1 MKTIDLNING
11 LRRSALAAFAVCG
24 LIVAVA
30 QGFAV
35 RVHAE
40 DAAADYPA
48 PLDMTSTY
56 ADPFYA
62 QNTLGQR
69 SMAARDTTG
78 VNSEPAASAR
88 MDAAAST
95 DGMYPKDEM
104 YPDDIYKHAP

>member
-1 MKTIDLNING
+1 MTTFDLTING
-11 LRRSALAAFAVCG
+11 LRHGLLAAFAVCG
-24 LIVAVA
+24 LIVAAA

-40 DAAADYPA
+40 EATADYAA

-56 ADPFYA
+56 ADPLYT

-78 VNSEPAASAR
+78 MNVAPPASKS
-88 MDAAAST
+88 MDADASK